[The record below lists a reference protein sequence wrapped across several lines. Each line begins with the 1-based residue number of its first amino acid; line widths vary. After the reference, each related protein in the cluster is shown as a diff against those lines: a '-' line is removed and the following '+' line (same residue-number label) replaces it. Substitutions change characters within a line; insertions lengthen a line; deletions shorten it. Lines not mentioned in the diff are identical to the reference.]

1 MYIIALIINVITII
15 IMSIFYYKMNKA
27 CQKIFQNINLN
38 WDKFCHI
45 QNEENEK
52 IIYNLNHLHQEKSN
66 IIREKTLIEFANEL
80 SSRIGDATTDVQGC
94 RNLIK
99 CVLGEYIRKEDDE

>member
-52 IIYNLNHLHQEKSN
+52 TID
-66 IIREKTLIEFANEL
+66 EL
-80 SSRIGDATTDVQGC
+80 SKMKKH
-94 RNLIK
+94 L
-99 CVLGEYIRKEDDE
+99 